1 MKLKKIIGYVLYHGF
16 AKRLPRSFSHIKLG
30 QRQIRAFCAK
40 LMLDEC
46 GKNVDIE
53 KNALFSI
60 RAKIGN
66 YSGIG
71 FNAQI
76 RGACVIGDYVMMG
89 PNCTI
94 FAKNH
99 EFSDVKKPIK
109 FQGYQE
115 EKPVIIGDDVW
126 IGENVSILP
135 GVKIGSHSII
145 GACAVVTKDVP
156 EYAIVAGNPA
166 VVKKFRK

>member
-1 MKLKKIIGYVLYHGF
+1 MKIKKIVGYLVYHGF
-16 AKRLPRSFSHIKLG
+16 AKHLPTSYSHIKFG
-30 QRQIRAFCAK
+30 QKHIRAFCGK
-40 LMLDEC
+40 LMLEKC
-46 GKNVDIE
+46 GKKVNIE
-53 KNALFSI
+53 KNALFST
-60 RAKIGN
+60 RAKLGD

-71 FNAQI
+71 INAQI

-94 FAKNH
+94 YAQNH
-99 EFSDVKKPIK
+99 EFSDVTKPMK

-135 GVKIGSHSII
+135 GVKVGSHSII
-145 GACAVVTKDVP
+145 GASAVVTKDVP
-156 EYAIVAGNPA
+156 EYAVVAGNPA
-166 VVKKFRK
+166 EVKKIRK